1 LIPTKADNSRQSM
14 IDTHQQA
21 NNQHVN
27 EELRRLHISMKQ
39 KETLISKVKTI
50 VNDEE
55 EPDKIGKIS
64 KLFGKTTA
72 D

>member
-1 LIPTKADNSRQSM
+1 
-14 IDTHQQA
+14 
-21 NNQHVN
+21 
-27 EELRRLHISMKQ
+27 MKQ
-39 KETLISKVKTI
+39 KEALISKVKTI